1 MLAAP
6 TTFDPATVEDGT
18 TIDMLQQVFEG
29 LVQWTP
35 DNKVAPALAEKWA
48 ISPDGR
54 TYTFHLRPGVKFQ
67 DGHPVTAQDVY
78 FSLRRALDPGLNSSV
93 TNYLEDIVGAKDVE
107 KGAADLTG
115 VKVDR
120 PHDRRH
126 YHRQA
131 QGVLDLHADLPDRLR
146 RLVRPRRSRTSA

>member
-35 DNKVAPALAEKWA
+35 DNKVAPALADKWT

-67 DGHPVTAQDVY
+67 DGRPVTAQDVY
-78 FSLRRALDPGLNSSV
+78 FSLPRALDPGLNSSV
-93 TNYLEDIVGAKDVE
+93 TNYLEDIAGAKYVK
-107 KGAADLTG
+107 KGAADLSG
-115 VKVDR
+115 
-120 PHDRRH
+120 
-126 YHRQA
+126 RQ
-131 QGVLDLHADLPDRLR
+131 
-146 RLVRPRRSRTSA
+146 SE